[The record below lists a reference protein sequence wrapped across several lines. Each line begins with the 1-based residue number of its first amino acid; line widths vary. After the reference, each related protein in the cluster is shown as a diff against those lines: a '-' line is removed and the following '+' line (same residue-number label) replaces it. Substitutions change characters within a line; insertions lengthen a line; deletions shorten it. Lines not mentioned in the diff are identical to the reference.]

1 MSFKVGRCLLAD
13 RLREAKMTQ
22 QELCEKLDMPPSQVS
37 DWANDVKKMSL
48 GNAKTVAHALRIHID
63 DLYEWIPVKPTE
75 RKRARRRKE

>member
-1 MSFKVGRCLLAD
+1 MSFKVGRCLLAR

-22 QELCEKLDMPPSQVS
+22 QDLCEKLNMPPSQIS

-48 GNAKTVAHALRIHID
+48 GNAKSVAHALHIHID
-63 DLYEWIPVKPTE
+63 DLYEWIPVDPSE